1 MLILFNM
8 GLIVF
13 KQRLYLTYCLLMLFI
28 YKLFFFYFRYVF
40 LNLGGNDINSTTNP
54 DEVFHDIMYVVN
66 ELYRYGVKRVFVA
79 SILARGKF
87 PIWTGLSI
95 KTFTVMRRSINKKLG
110 ADFIEVGKR
119 LMFPR
124 HYDKDLV
131 HPGYVEGGLNIF
143 NSNILNTFKKTL

>member
-1 MLILFNM
+1 MIFFLFQICFAQM
-8 GLIVF
+8 
-13 KQRLYLTYCLLMLFI
+13 
-28 YKLFFFYFRYVF
+28 
-40 LNLGGNDINSTTNP
+40 GGNDINSTTNP
-54 DEVFHDIMYVVN
+54 DAVFHDIMYVVN

-95 KTFTVMRRSINKKLG
+95 KTFTVMRRSINKKLKRELG

-131 HPGYVEGGLNIF
+131 HPGKVEGGLKIF
-143 NSNILNTFKKTL
+143 NSNILNT